1 MFRSSVY
8 FAVLITFLHHIA
20 LTNADNKPTELFSP
34 TRQPFASLKGKP
46 KLHPAFQQMLSAD
59 DPNKQVNAWILF
71 TDKGI
76 SITAKKEHETCINA
90 RAKRRRQQRAKDGI
104 IHFTDLSLYQQ
115 YIDDTRKIGGKQ
127 RCVSRWLN
135 GISIEVSLKELQ
147 QLQLLPFVKAID
159 PVLERRIAEREEKV
173 SSALIAFQAPLNPE
187 RQMTQL
193 SQIAVDKLHTMG
205 YHGEGIL
212 IGLLDTGFDL
222 SHEAIKST
230 NVVAEWDFINNDGN
244 TADELGQDDQGQDG
258 HGSIM
263 LSVISGNS
271 PGRLL
276 GTAYQAGFLLGK
288 TEKNTENGGIFEKRI
303 EEDWWIAG
311 LEWMERLGVDVVNSS
326 GGYGDWYRFA
336 DLDGKTAKMTIAA
349 DLAVEKGVV
358 MVIAAGNG
366 GGKPLGDLGLPG
378 RINVPADGFGVLA
391 VGAVDAEGRAASF
404 SAHGPTFD
412 GRIKPE
418 VAAMGVDV
426 TTIKPGT
433 REEFSVQESGT
444 SVSSALV
451 SGAVALLLQAFPQAT
466 PDDISYALKATASL
480 AAKPDNTLGWGIINA
495 EAAYDLLLKRF
506 GAGQIT
512 VETCSYTLTSWGT
525 VKQHTDHQN
534 LGQNYPNPFNSETWI
549 PFSLTSP
556 ANVTVSIYDLKG
568 KLIKQLQL
576 GWLPAG
582 NYLDSNTAA
591 YWNGLNNN
599 AEPISSGVYFYKI
612 EAEGARGQ
620 EGKEA
625 RGQGAK
631 KEIAIRKMVVVR

>member
-1 MFRSSVY
+1 MFRISAY
-8 FAVLITFLHHIA
+8 FAIFIIFHYTVLA
-20 LTNADNKPTELFSP
+20 NADNKPNELFSP
-34 TRQPFASLKGKP
+34 TPQPFASLKGKS
-46 KLHPAFQQMLSAD
+46 KLHPTFQQMLSAD
-59 DPNKQVNAWILF
+59 DPNKRVNAWILF

-76 SITAKKEHETCINA
+76 SITSKNEHETCINA
-90 RAKRRRQQRAKDGI
+90 RANLRRQQRAKDGI
-104 IHFTDLSLYQQ
+104 IHFTDLPVYQR
-115 YIDDTRKIGGKQ
+115 YIDDTLKIGGNQ

-135 GISIEVSLKELQ
+135 GISIEVSLKKLQ
-147 QLQLLPFVKAID
+147 QIQLLPFVKAID
-159 PVLERRIAEREEKV
+159 PVIESIIGEREEKNI
-173 SSALIAFQAPLNPE
+173 SHSTIAFQAPLNPE

-193 SQIAVDKLHTMG
+193 SQIAVDKLHAMG
-205 YHGEGIL
+205 YHGDGVL

-244 TADELGQDDQGQDG
+244 TTDEPGQDDQGQDG

-271 PGRLL
+271 PVCV
-276 GTAYQAGFLLGK
+276 GTAYKAGFLLGK
-288 TEKNTENGGIFEKRI
+288 TEKNTENGSIFEKRI

-326 GGYGDWYRFA
+326 VGYTDWYHFA
-336 DLDGKTAKMTIAA
+336 DLDGKTSKMTIAA

-358 MVIAAGNG
+358 MVISAGNG
-366 GGKPLGDLGLPG
+366 GGQPLGDLGLPG

-391 VGAVDAEGRAASF
+391 VGAVDAEGKAAKF
-404 SAHGPTFD
+404 TAHGPTFD
-412 GRIKPE
+412 GRIKPD

-426 TTIKPGT
+426 TAIKPGT
-433 REEFSVQESGT
+433 RDEFSFHESGT

-466 PDDISYALKATASL
+466 LNDISHALKSTASL
-480 AAKPDNTLGWGIINA
+480 SANPDNTLGWGIINA
-495 EAAYDLLLKRF
+495 EAAYNLLLKRF
-506 GAGQIT
+506 GAGRIT
-512 VETCSYTLTSWGT
+512 VETRSYAVTSWGT
-525 VKQHTDHQN
+525 VKQHTYHQN

-556 ANVTVSIYDLKG
+556 ANVTISIYDLKG
-568 KLIKQLQL
+568 KLIKQLKL

-582 NYLDSNTAA
+582 NYLNRNTAA

-612 EAEGARGQ
+612 EAGNFVATRNMVIAR
-620 EGKEA
+620 
-625 RGQGAK
+625 
-631 KEIAIRKMVVVR
+631 